1 MPVIDARDLEK
12 SYGPRTILDGVT
24 LTIEDGERVGL
35 VGLNGSGKSTL
46 ARILAGIEAADD
58 GTITRR
64 REIRVGY
71 LTQTPS
77 FPEER
82 SAREELLG
90 GLERWREAKA
100 RFDDCVARCAAQTGA
115 GFDAIGAELASHGD
129 GADGNSGE
137 LSALLDQ
144 QARAQADV
152 ERLGGFDLD
161 HRAERLLGQLDVPPD
176 KSVWTLSG
184 GEARRVALGRILLS
198 APELAILDEPTN
210 HLDVETIEW
219 LETTL
224 AEEFAGAL
232 LLVTHDRAFLDRVA
246 QRTAEIDQGKLYSYP
261 GGYAAY
267 VEARAERLEHAQR
280 TEANRQ
286 NYLRHELSWLRRQP
300 KARTGKQKARINR
313 IHAAM
318 ADGPARRERELDL
331 RTESTRLGKTILEL
345 AELSVAAPDGRT
357 LVSGLDFTLTRGQR
371 VGIVGPNGCGK
382 TTLLR
387 TITGDLEPAGGSV
400 VRGKNTRFSFLS
412 QTRDDLDGE
421 ATIRENVAAGRSSVT
436 LGGQDVDVNGYLQRF
451 SFRRIDYDR
460 PVSSLSGGE
469 KSRVALARLLVKPAN
484 LVVLDEP
491 TNDLD
496 VATIAALEALLT
508 EFEGTALVVT
518 HDRWFLD
525 RVATQ
530 LLVFDDDTTVTL
542 YPGNYSTYRAL
553 AAENRAR
560 REREAAEQAK
570 ALAKQGA
577 AATRRDTSTEGE
589 ASDAKATKPR
599 KLTYAEE
606 IELGQLEPQIEAA
619 DVRVSELEAQVADP
633 ALYERG
639 RQQEAAEASAELE
652 RARAEATRLLARWEE
667 LETIREASS

>member
-12 SYGPRTILDGVT
+12 SYGPRTVLDGVA
-24 LTIEDGERVGL
+24 LSIDDGERVGL
-35 VGLNGSGKSTL
+35 VGLNGCGKSTL
-46 ARILAGIEAADD
+46 ARILAGLESADD

-64 REIRVGY
+64 RGIRVGY
-71 LTQTPS
+71 LAQTPS

-82 SAREELLG
+82 SARDELLA
-90 GLERWREAKA
+90 GLEAWREAKA
-100 RFDDCVARCAAQTGA
+100 RFEDCLARCAAQTG
-115 GFDAIGAELASHGD
+115 D
-129 GADGNSGE
+129 GLD
-137 LSALLDQ
+137 ALLEE
-144 QARAQADV
+144 QAVAQADV
-152 ERLGGFDLD
+152 ERLGGFDVD
-161 HRAERLLGQLDVPPD
+161 HRAERLLGQLDVSPE

-224 AEEFAGAL
+224 AKAFPGAL

-261 GGYAAY
+261 GGYAAF
-267 VEARAERLEHAQR
+267 VEARAERRSHEER

-286 NYLRHELSWLRRQP
+286 NYLRHELQWLRRQP
-300 KARTGKQKARINR
+300 KARTGKQKARIGR
-313 IHAAM
+313 IQAAM

-331 RTESTRLGKTILEL
+331 RVETARLGKTILEL
-345 AELSVAAPDGRT
+345 SGLAVAAPDGRT
-357 LVSGLDFTLTRGQR
+357 LLSGLDFTLTRGQR

-387 TITGDLEPAGGSV
+387 TITGDLEPAAGAV
-400 VRGKNTRFSFLS
+400 IRGKNTRFAYLS
-412 QTRDDLDGE
+412 QTRDDLDGA

-469 KSRVALARLLVKPAN
+469 KSRVALARLLVQPSN

-496 VATIAALEALLT
+496 VATIATLEALLI
-508 EFEGTALVVT
+508 EFDGTALVVT

-530 LLVFDDDTTVTL
+530 LLVFEGGALGGEAEVTL

-553 AAENRAR
+553 AAENKAR
-560 REREAAEQAK
+560 REREIAEAEGAQAK
-570 ALAKQGA
+570 QAGKSSSAK
-577 AATRRDTSTEGE
+577 RRSIANTSSPKSAGP
-589 ASDAKATKPR
+589 ASGRTAESPTPPKAR

-606 IELGQLEPQIEAA
+606 LELGELEPKIEAA
-619 DVRVSELEAQVADP
+619 DERVAELETRVADL
-633 ALYERG
+633 AIYERG
-639 RQQEAAEASAELE
+639 RQKEAAEVSAELDQARQEAA
-652 RARAEATRLLARWEE
+652 RLLARWEE